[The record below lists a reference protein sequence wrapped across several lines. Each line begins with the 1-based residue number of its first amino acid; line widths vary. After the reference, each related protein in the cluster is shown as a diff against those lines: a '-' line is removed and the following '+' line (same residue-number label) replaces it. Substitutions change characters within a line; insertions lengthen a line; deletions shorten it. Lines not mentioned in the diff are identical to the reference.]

1 MKKTLLAATSL
12 LALAAFGAQAAE
24 ETKAEATKEAVKT
37 EATAEAG
44 KTEATTATEAAPA
57 AGEAKKEE
65 HKDHKKEE
73 HK

>member
-24 ETKAEATKEAVKT
+24 EHKTEATKEVVKT

-44 KTEATTATEAAPA
+44 KTAEGAPTEAAPA
-57 AGEAKKEE
+57 AGEVKKEE
-65 HKDHKKEE
+65 KKDE